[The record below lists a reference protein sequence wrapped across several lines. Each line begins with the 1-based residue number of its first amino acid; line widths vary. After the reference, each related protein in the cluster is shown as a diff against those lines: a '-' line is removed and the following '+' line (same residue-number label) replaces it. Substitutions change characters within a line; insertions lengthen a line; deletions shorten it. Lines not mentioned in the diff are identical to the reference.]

1 MTYDMMLH
9 RPRIARRWVAIP
21 LVLLLFALVTTAY
34 DPGSAVHAQDT
45 GAPAQDRVPT
55 EELVARAAKAA
66 TDAGLTDEQSSTIRS
81 ILDQAEPAPGVLWT
95 IAGSIHQKI
104 GTEATRTYAASL
116 RPDRS
121 EMRGRCG
128 GPQGAK
134 PNRSGRRGG
143 PDGPGSQPLLD
154 ELDVTDEQLAEI
166 AEIRSSYRSQMRD
179 LRSQRGRLSPD
190 EREQMR
196 ALRDEMREEMRSVL
210 TEEQVAELD
219 ELRGQRMAV
228 RAERRVERQTAR
240 DASLNLTEEQAKQ
253 LSVLRAEGRAN
264 RQRGTR
270 PNGSV
275 MREAMTEI
283 LSDDQQAVVELH
295 RSLMMH
301 MRAEMGQRGPR
312 GMRRN
317 DRR

>member
-1 MTYDMMLH
+1 MTYEMLFH
-9 RPRIARRWVAIP
+9 RLRTPRRWVAIP
-21 LVLLLFALVTTAY
+21 LVLLLFAFVTTVY
-34 DPGSAVHAQDT
+34 DPGAAVHAQDT
-45 GAPAQDRVPT
+45 DAPMQDQVPT
-55 EELVARAAKAA
+55 EELIARAAEAA
-66 TDAGLTDEQSSTIRS
+66 TDAGLTDAQSSTIRS

-95 IAGSIHQKI
+95 IAGSIHQEI

-121 EMRGRCG
+121 EMRGRRG
-128 GPQGAK
+128 GPRGAK

-143 PDGPGSQPLLD
+143 PDGPGSGPLLD
-154 ELDVTDEQLAEI
+154 ELDVTDEQEAEI
-166 AEIRSSYRSQMRD
+166 AEIRSSHRSQMRD
-179 LRSQRGRLSPD
+179 LRSERGRLSSD
-190 EREQMR
+190 EREQTR
-196 ALRDEMREEMRSVL
+196 ALRDEMRDEMRSVL

-219 ELRGQRMAV
+219 ERRGQRMAA
-228 RAERRVERQTAR
+228 RAGRRVERQAAR
-240 DASLNLTEEQAKQ
+240 KAALNLTEDQAAQ
-253 LSVLRAEGRAN
+253 LSALNAEGRAN

-283 LSDDQQAVVELH
+283 LHDDQQAVVELH

-317 DRR
+317 DRH